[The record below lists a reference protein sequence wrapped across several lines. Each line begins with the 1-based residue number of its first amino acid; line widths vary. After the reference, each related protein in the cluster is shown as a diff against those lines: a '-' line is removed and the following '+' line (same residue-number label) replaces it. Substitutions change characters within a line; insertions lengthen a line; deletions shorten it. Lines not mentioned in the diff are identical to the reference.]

1 MTAGAGHGFP
11 GYQLPR
17 QRLAIPSESGG
28 DVHYAGNRHAANVAR
43 CPARVV
49 KGTHDVR
56 ARGLPQF
63 PVTLDLKTGLNFA
76 AFCQASLPAGISRDA
91 G

>member
-1 MTAGAGHGFP
+1 M
-11 GYQLPR
+11 
-17 QRLAIPSESGG
+17 SG
-28 DVHYAGNRHAANVAR
+28 
-43 CPARVV
+43 PARVV